1 MLIQQLRELGEP
13 ISFRTGGLHHVDQA
27 VDHQI
32 PCLVGA
38 GLAHSGWDL
47 CESWRG
53 LHFGKRRLGQWW

>member
-1 MLIQQLRELGEP
+1 MLIQQLRELRDP

-32 PCLVGA
+32 PCLSGA

-47 CESWRG
+47 CELRLG
-53 LHFGKRRLGQWW
+53 LHVW